1 MSDTATLTPV
11 HVWGR
16 ATFTGHVDVPQG
28 SDPLRDIVG
37 QVRWT
42 SPSGAT
48 SSTPL
53 FWDGGSSF
61 KSRAVLTEPG
71 RWSIEASATHSG
83 NPVSITPAVGDVE
96 CAPYEGSNPLYK
108 HGHPRHRPGTSHL
121 EYADG
126 TPFLW
131 IGDTAWNGPMV
142 ATDEDWDHY
151 AATRQ
156 SQGVTVSQFVTSSW
170 RALPDAGPHGPALVL
185 DGNSLMGINPGFF
198 EILDARLDAL
208 VDHGI
213 AGVPV
218 LLWAI
223 ETTEVDPG
231 DVVMIEDSTID
242 PDTVPAQPVIEHNPG
257 QFLSEDDAV
266 VLARYLVA
274 RWHAHP
280 VVFILNGDG
289 DYAGEKAERW
299 HRIGREVF
307 GTDGNAG
314 RPPVAVHPGG
324 IQWVGPEFA
333 DEPWVDIIGYQSGH
347 GGGILSWRWLQ
358 DGPLTKEAHTNSHQ
372 AIINL
377 EACYEDHNRM
387 YVMIGVPAGWVG
399 RFTARDTRRALYAS
413 FLVSAPAGATYGAH
427 GVWAWDEGGKRPK
440 GHYTTGVTKSWREAL
455 QFPGAEGLLHLR
467 THLQSMPWWDL
478 RPAQSLVLTQP
489 GDNGRFTSWVT
500 AAQDVSGSVTAVY
513 FGSSEGTTLDLEG
526 IRGTRTGALMG
537 EWRNPRDGSVSDPF
551 EISEEITPPE
561 GEALDDWLLV
571 IRQS

>member
-1 MSDTATLTPV
+1 
-11 HVWGR
+11 
-16 ATFTGHVDVPQG
+16 
-28 SDPLRDIVG
+28 
-37 QVRWT
+37 
-42 SPSGAT
+42 
-48 SSTPL
+48 
-53 FWDGGSSF
+53 
-61 KSRAVLTEPG
+61 
-71 RWSIEASATHSG
+71 
-83 NPVSITPAVGDVE
+83 
-96 CAPYEGSNPLYK
+96 
-108 HGHPRHRPGTSHL
+108 
-121 EYADG
+121 
-126 TPFLW
+126 
-131 IGDTAWNGPMV
+131 
-142 ATDEDWDHY
+142 
-151 AATRQ
+151 
-156 SQGVTVSQFVTSSW
+156 
-170 RALPDAGPHGPALVL
+170 
-185 DGNSLMGINPGFF
+185 MGINPGFF

-314 RPPVAVHPGG
+314 RPPVAVHPSG

-413 FLVSAPAGATYGAH
+413 FWSPHRRAQRMVRMGSGHGMRVASDRRATTRPVSRSHGARLSISP
-427 GVWAWDEGGKRPK
+427 VPK
-440 GHYTTGVTKSWREAL
+440 GFITCAPTCSRCRGGTCAPPNRWFSPSRVTTDASRVGSPR
-455 QFPGAEGLLHLR
+455 PGTFR
-467 THLQSMPWWDL
+467 V
-478 RPAQSLVLTQP
+478 R
-489 GDNGRFTSWVT
+489 
-500 AAQDVSGSVTAVY
+500 
-513 FGSSEGTTLDLEG
+513 
-526 IRGTRTGALMG
+526 
-537 EWRNPRDGSVSDPF
+537 
-551 EISEEITPPE
+551 
-561 GEALDDWLLV
+561 
-571 IRQS
+571 

>member
-1 MSDTATLTPV
+1 DTLA
-11 HVWGR
+11 
-16 ATFTGHVDVPQG
+16 
-28 SDPLRDIVG
+28 
-37 QVRWT
+37 
-42 SPSGAT
+42 
-48 SSTPL
+48 
-53 FWDGGSSF
+53 
-61 KSRAVLTEPG
+61 
-71 RWSIEASATHSG
+71 
-83 NPVSITPAVGDVE
+83 
-96 CAPYEGSNPLYK
+96 
-108 HGHPRHRPGTSHL
+108 
-121 EYADG
+121 
-126 TPFLW
+126 
-131 IGDTAWNGPMV
+131 
-142 ATDEDWDHY
+142 
-151 AATRQ
+151 
-156 SQGVTVSQFVTSSW
+156 
-170 RALPDAGPHGPALVL
+170 
-185 DGNSLMGINPGFF
+185 
-198 EILDARLDAL
+198 
-208 VDHGI
+208 DHGI
-213 AGVPV
+213 VGVPV

-231 DVVMIEDSTID
+231 DVVKIEDSTID
-242 PDTVPAQPVIEHNPG
+242 PDTVPPQPVIEHNPG
-257 QFLSEDDAV
+257 QFLSEEDAA

-289 DYAGEKAERW
+289 DYTGEKAARW

-324 IQWVGPEFA
+324 IQWVGSEFA

-358 DGPLTKEAHTNSHQ
+358 DGPLTKEAHANGHQ

-440 GHYTTGVTKSWREAL
+440 SHYTTGVTKSWRESL
-455 QFPGAEGLLHLR
+455 QFPGADGLRHLR
-467 THLQSMPWWDL
+467 SHLQSMPWWDL

-500 AAQDVSGSVTAVY
+500 ASRDVSGSVTAIY
-513 FGSSEGTTLDLEG
+513 FGSSEGTTLDLDA
-526 IRGTRTGALMG
+526 IRGDHAGSLLG

-551 EISEEITPPE
+551 EISEEVTPPE

-571 IRQS
+571 IRRS